1 MKLDLGKFTGASNN
15 IETLTKD
22 LSGHQYIMLNIEDSN
37 IKLCYSDGKISYIE
51 TVEGE
56 REPSDEATKIVVELS
71 NLLQKLGLYKE
82 SAEVKV
88 EPLSLT
94 LGGEDSILMHCKK
107 YINQIEYDEDGE
119 MIDNGEGEAL
129 TKRIDCSDI
138 HTQLKYEKVSDSLK
152 FSMTTRMNYDEIF
165 SGDSWVTCSVNE
177 FKSLLNKLS
186 KTDGARDCYLS
197 PKAKSAFSVGTAYT
211 VVLPVDFDI
220 VAAALN
226 ITAVKKLFNV
236 LSKVKD
242 DTINLKAQDSQFLK
256 IATETEDMGIVFE
269 QSPAVRQQIA
279 TMETFSK
286 MDYSGQ
292 GVLFN
297 KSVLSDMVSGAVAVS
312 GKEQETELAFT
323 VKDDVVVASTVKKG
337 TGNGIDDFNVYAY
350 DVVGEILQFMDFKVS
365 MSFVVLKNI
374 LSNCDGNMIDFS
386 FAHTEDSIY
395 LRITDVLRQG
405 KERKALGY
413 YYMCV

>member
-1 MKLDLGKFTGASNN
+1 M
-15 IETLTKD
+15 
-22 LSGHQYIMLNIEDSN
+22 
-37 IKLCYSDGKISYIE
+37 
-51 TVEGE
+51 
-56 REPSDEATKIVVELS
+56 
-71 NLLQKLGLYKE
+71 
-82 SAEVKV
+82 
-88 EPLSLT
+88 
-94 LGGEDSILMHCKK
+94 
-107 YINQIEYDEDGE
+107 
-119 MIDNGEGEAL
+119 
-129 TKRIDCSDI
+129 
-138 HTQLKYEKVSDSLK
+138 
-152 FSMTTRMNYDEIF
+152 
-165 SGDSWVTCSVNE
+165 
-177 FKSLLNKLS
+177 
-186 KTDGARDCYLS
+186 
-197 PKAKSAFSVGTAYT
+197 
-211 VVLPVDFDI
+211 
-220 VAAALN
+220 
-226 ITAVKKLFNV
+226 

-297 KSVLSDMVSGAVAVS
+297 KSVLSDMVYGAVAVS